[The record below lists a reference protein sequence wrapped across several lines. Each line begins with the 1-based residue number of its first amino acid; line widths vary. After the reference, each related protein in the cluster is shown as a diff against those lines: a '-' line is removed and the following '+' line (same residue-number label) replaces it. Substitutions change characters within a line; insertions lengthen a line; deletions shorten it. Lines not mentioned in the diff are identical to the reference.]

1 MIHKPWLFF
10 FFLTKQG
17 KRGGGGK
24 WGEAQANL
32 VLTVGPPWMA
42 EMSQLTAAMLN
53 TRLPNLGRASQI
65 TDAQNDGDCGVIV
78 KGLSLCIS
86 SPGALQASLSL

>member
-1 MIHKPWLFF
+1 MPPHPHPSSPLSFLSGSMRTGDSKAMAFFF

-24 WGEAQANL
+24 RGEAQANL
-32 VLTVGPPWMA
+32 VLTAGPPWMA

-53 TRLPNLGRASQI
+53 TRLPNLGRAF
-65 TDAQNDGDCGVIV
+65 
-78 KGLSLCIS
+78 
-86 SPGALQASLSL
+86 